1 MRISDWSSDVCSSDL
16 SAARAADCAA
26 DQTNRDDGCSPAA
39 AATPVEC
46 PQVPAPALRRYA
58 SARLRNEDRPRHRAP
73 KTWRPRDGSVLRPA
87 PTAGCARPG
96 TDCKTTACVNRKSVA
111 EGKEVI
117 VRVDVGGSS

>member
-1 MRISDWSSDVCSSDL
+1 MRTSDRGSASPDRSAVQAPSADRRRVFSAHDE

-58 SARLRNEDRPRHRAP
+58 SARLRNEDRPRHREP
-73 KTWRPRDGSVLRPA
+73 KTRTTRGGSVLRPA
-87 PTAGCARPG
+87 PSAGDTAGG
-96 TDCKTTACVNRKSVA
+96 EEEK
-111 EGKEVI
+111 GGVI
-117 VRVDVGGSS
+117 